1 MPQKDATV
9 KMESYV
15 EYKYSDPIV
24 PPNVMASNID
34 HRIKGF
40 STSKK
45 ILILAIKPK
54 PVKPRRRH
62 DLP

>member
-1 MPQKDATV
+1 MSFGDATV

-15 EYKYSDPIV
+15 KHKYCDPIV

-34 HRIKGF
+34 HRIKGL
-40 STSKK
+40 STSKH

-54 PVKPRRRH
+54 PVKPRRRY
-62 DLP
+62 D

>member
-1 MPQKDATV
+1 
-9 KMESYV
+9 MESYV

-24 PPNVMASNID
+24 QPNVIASNND

-40 STSKK
+40 STSKNN
-45 ILILAIKPK
+45 LILAIKPK